1 MILFSLMMIEC
12 LKTIFN
18 YHSNKIRIIAIVYLE
33 DFKLFLHFDL
43 TAIVL
48 MDSEI
53 SLL

>member
-1 MILFSLMMIEC
+1 MMIEC

-18 YHSNKIRIIAIVYLE
+18 YHSNKILTIAIVYLE
-33 DFKLFLHFDL
+33 DFILFLHSDL

-48 MDSEI
+48 MDSKI